1 MPLTETSRNQ
11 LIRLP
16 MVKSAG
22 VELWVKREDELHPL
36 ISGNKFRKLKYN
48 IEEAREQRAHTL
60 LTFGGAFSNHILATA
75 AAAAEHGFKSI
86 GIIRGEELATS
97 VATNPTLSKAQKL
110 GMKFVFVSRDRY
122 RELTADPEKARSLSE
137 KGGQYL
143 IPEGGSNSLAV
154 KGVSELFIDEDI
166 RADYIC
172 SPVGTGA
179 TLAGIVE
186 GAHPTQK
193 VRGYASLSHERLND
207 EVKRFTTKD
216 HFEIIDNY
224 TFGGYAKTTPELI
237 SRMNWFY
244 KQTKI
249 LLDPVYTGKMIF
261 GLLEDIKRGAFEKG
275 SVILAIHT
283 GGLQGIEGMNDR
295 LERKGQLKINI

>member
-1 MPLTETSRNQ
+1 MPMTETSRNQ

-16 MVKSAG
+16 IVQSAG

-48 IEEAREQRAHTL
+48 IEEARQQRAHTL

-75 AAAAEHGFKSI
+75 AAAAEYGFKSV
-86 GIIRGEELATS
+86 GIIRGEELAS
-97 VATNPTLSKAQKL
+97 VVSSNATLSKAAKL
-110 GMKFVFVSRDRY
+110 GMKFVFVSRERY
-122 RELTADPEKARSLSE
+122 RELTADPEKARLLAE

-193 VRGYASLSHERLND
+193 IRGYASLSHERLND
-207 EVKRFTTKD
+207 EVKRFTTKES
-216 HFEIIDNY
+216 FEIIDNY
-224 TFGGYAKTTPELI
+224 IFGGYAKTTPELI
-237 SRMNWFY
+237 SKMNWFY

-249 LLDPVYTGKMIF
+249 LLDPIYTGKMIF
-261 GLLEDIKRGAFEKG
+261 GLLEDIRRGAFEKG

-283 GGLQGIEGMNDR
+283 GGLQGIEGMNAR
-295 LERKGQLKINI
+295 LERKGELKITV

>member
-16 MVKSAG
+16 MVQSAG

-36 ISGNKFRKLKYN
+36 ISGNKVRKLKYN
-48 IEEAREQRAHTL
+48 IEEARQQRAHTL

-75 AAAAEHGFKSI
+75 AAAAEYGFKSI
-86 GIIRGEELATS
+86 GIIRGEELANS

-166 RADYIC
+166 RA
-172 SPVGTGA
+172 
-179 TLAGIVE
+179 
-186 GAHPTQK
+186 
-193 VRGYASLSHERLND
+193 
-207 EVKRFTTKD
+207 
-216 HFEIIDNY
+216 
-224 TFGGYAKTTPELI
+224 
-237 SRMNWFY
+237 
-244 KQTKI
+244 
-249 LLDPVYTGKMIF
+249 
-261 GLLEDIKRGAFEKG
+261 
-275 SVILAIHT
+275 
-283 GGLQGIEGMNDR
+283 
-295 LERKGQLKINI
+295 

>member
-1 MPLTETSRNQ
+1 MTETSRNQ

-16 MVKSAG
+16 IVQSAG

-48 IEEAREQRAHTL
+48 IEEARQQRAHTL

-75 AAAAEHGFKSI
+75 AAAAEYGFKSA
-86 GIIRGEELATS
+86 GIIRGEELAS
-97 VATNPTLSKAQKL
+97 VVSSNATLSKAAKL
-110 GMKFVFVSRDRY
+110 GMKFVFVSRERY
-122 RELTADPEKARSLSE
+122 RELTADSEKARSLSE

-193 VRGYASLSHERLND
+193 IRGYASLSHERLND

-216 HFEIIDNY
+216 SFEIIDNY

-237 SRMNWFY
+237 SKMNWFY

-249 LLDPVYTGKMIF
+249 LLDPIYTGKMIF
-261 GLLEDIKRGAFEKG
+261 GLLEDIRRGAFEKG

-283 GGLQGIEGMNDR
+283 GGLQGIEGMNAR
-295 LERKGQLKINI
+295 LERKGELKITV

>member
-48 IEEAREQRAHTL
+48 IEEAHEQRAHTL

-75 AAAAEHGFKSI
+75 AAASEHGFKSI
-86 GIIRGEELATS
+86 GIIRGEELASS
-97 VATNPTLSKAQKL
+97 VTTNPTLSKAQKL

-122 RELTADPEKARSLSE
+122 RELTADPKKARSLSE

-179 TLAGIVE
+179 TLAGIIE

-216 HFEIIDNY
+216 SFEIIDNY

-295 LERKGQLKINI
+295 LERKGQLKITI

>member
-1 MPLTETSRNQ
+1 MSMTEISRNQ

-16 MVKSAG
+16 IVKSAS

-48 IEEAREQRAHTL
+48 IEEARQQRAHTL

-75 AAAAEHGFKSI
+75 AAAAEYGFKSV
-86 GIIRGEELATS
+86 GIIRGEELASTVS
-97 VATNPTLSKAQKL
+97 SNATLSKAAKL

-122 RELTADPEKARSLSE
+122 RELTADPKKARSLSE

-154 KGVSELFIDEDI
+154 KGVSELFIDEDV

-216 HFEIIDNY
+216 SFEIIDNY

-261 GLLEDIKRGAFEKG
+261 GLLEDIRRGAFEKG

-283 GGLQGIEGMNDR
+283 GGLQGIEGMNAR
-295 LERKGQLKINI
+295 LERKGELKITV

>member
-1 MPLTETSRNQ
+1 MTETSRNQ

-16 MVKSAG
+16 IVQSAG

-48 IEEAREQRAHTL
+48 IEEARQQRAHTL

-75 AAAAEHGFKSI
+75 AAAAEYGFKSV
-86 GIIRGEELATS
+86 GIIRGEELAS
-97 VATNPTLSKAQKL
+97 VVSSNATLSKAAKL
-110 GMKFVFVSRDRY
+110 GMKFVFVSRERY
-122 RELTADPEKARSLSE
+122 RELTADSEKARSLSE

-193 VRGYASLSHERLND
+193 IRGYASLSHERLND

-216 HFEIIDNY
+216 SFEIIDNY

-237 SRMNWFY
+237 SKMNWFY

-249 LLDPVYTGKMIF
+249 LLDPIYTGKMIF
-261 GLLEDIKRGAFEKG
+261 GLLEDIRRGAFEKG

-283 GGLQGIEGMNDR
+283 GGLQGIEGMNAR
-295 LERKGQLKINI
+295 LERKGELKITV

>member
-48 IEEAREQRAHTL
+48 IEEAHEQRAHTL

-75 AAAAEHGFKSI
+75 AAASEHGFKSI
-86 GIIRGEELATS
+86 GIIRGEELASS
-97 VATNPTLSKAQKL
+97 VTTNPTLSKAQKL

-122 RELTADPEKARSLSE
+122 RELTADPKKARSLSE

-179 TLAGIVE
+179 TLAGIIE

-193 VRGYASLSHERLND
+193 VRGYASLSHNGLND

-216 HFEIIDNY
+216 SFEIIDNY

-295 LERKGQLKINI
+295 LERKGQLKITI

>member
-1 MPLTETSRNQ
+1 
-11 LIRLP
+11 
-16 MVKSAG
+16 
-22 VELWVKREDELHPL
+22 
-36 ISGNKFRKLKYN
+36 
-48 IEEAREQRAHTL
+48 
-60 LTFGGAFSNHILATA
+60 
-75 AAAAEHGFKSI
+75 
-86 GIIRGEELATS
+86 
-97 VATNPTLSKAQKL
+97 
-110 GMKFVFVSRDRY
+110 
-122 RELTADPEKARSLSE
+122 
-137 KGGQYL
+137 L

-179 TLAGIVE
+179 TLAGIIE

-216 HFEIIDNY
+216 SFEIIDNY

-295 LERKGQLKINI
+295 LERKGQLKITI

>member
-1 MPLTETSRNQ
+1 MSMTETSRNQ

-16 MVKSAG
+16 IVQSAG
-22 VELWVKREDELHPL
+22 VELWLKREDELHPL

-48 IEEAREQRAHTL
+48 IEEARQQCAHTL
-60 LTFGGAFSNHILATA
+60 LTFGGAFSNHIIATA
-75 AAAAEHGFKSI
+75 AAGAEYGFKSV
-86 GIIRGEELATS
+86 GIIRGEELAS
-97 VATNPTLSKAQKL
+97 AVSSNATLSKAAKL
-110 GMKFVFVSRDRY
+110 GMKFVFVSRNRY
-122 RELTADPEKARSLSE
+122 RELTADPKKARSLSE

-154 KGVSELFIDEDI
+154 KGVSELFIDEDV

-216 HFEIIDNY
+216 SFEIIDNY

-261 GLLEDIKRGAFEKG
+261 GLLEDIRRGAFEKG

-283 GGLQGIEGMNDR
+283 GGLQGIEGMNAR
-295 LERKGQLKINI
+295 LERKGELKISV